1 MEVKIGNI
9 LYNNISKNEYLN
21 EIYDNI
27 LINYTYKLLK
37 KDISLYKIIN
47 MSDALRFADILSKST
62 SSSESEIHKNWAQEI
77 ISLLNEIYPENERI
91 KYIAGSVYSNTGNLR
106 GLEIINSKY
115 KSIDILENTYNQVD
129 KDFLQI
135 NFHDNSDK
143 KIYFFKEQKIAF
155 NSLNQRGFS
164 YSGPTS
170 LGKSFVIKQYIVNN
184 LINDSNENYCLIV
197 PTK

>member
-62 SSSESEIHKNWAQEI
+62 SSSES
-77 ISLLNEIYPENERI
+77 
-91 KYIAGSVYSNTGNLR
+91 
-106 GLEIINSKY
+106 
-115 KSIDILENTYNQVD
+115 
-129 KDFLQI
+129 
-135 NFHDNSDK
+135 
-143 KIYFFKEQKIAF
+143 
-155 NSLNQRGFS
+155 
-164 YSGPTS
+164 
-170 LGKSFVIKQYIVNN
+170 
-184 LINDSNENYCLIV
+184 
-197 PTK
+197 